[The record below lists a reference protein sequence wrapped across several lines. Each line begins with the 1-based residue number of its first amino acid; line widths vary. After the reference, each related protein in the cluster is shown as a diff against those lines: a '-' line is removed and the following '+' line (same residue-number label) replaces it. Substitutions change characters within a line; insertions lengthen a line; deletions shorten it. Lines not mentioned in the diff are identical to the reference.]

1 MKKEYLKYFENY
13 LIDIKISKS
22 AGTYKYYENHFLNI
36 GRYFFENNIEKLED
50 VNRDIFV
57 GYLSGMKETCSNNTI
72 NKRVGVLKRCF
83 RYYNLN
89 DSYIHTVEKLR
100 EKRVTFDMV
109 SNEDMKRIVKY
120 ITSLPEK
127 DNNLLYKGIILLLV
141 NTGVRLT
148 ELYNIEKRNI
158 NLSGN
163 EILLTKTKTGIDRTV
178 YFRPVIAPVI
188 KKLMD
193 LKHDH
198 KFLLHNQL
206 RNRQVN
212 YSDISYLFKKIKRD
226 LSIRKL
232 HPHMFRHSFA
242 TNLLR
247 YGVDIK
253 TVMDLMGHTNL
264 STTQRYQ
271 HSSKEHAKKSYLDKY
286 KY

>member
-1 MKKEYLKYFENY
+1 MRKEYLKYFENY

-36 GRYFFENNIEKLED
+36 GRYFFENNIRKLED

-57 GYLSGMKETCSNNTI
+57 SYLSGMKETCSNNTI

-83 RYYNLN
+83 KYYNLN

-127 DNNLLYKGIILLLV
+127 DNNLLYKGIILILV

-148 ELYNIEKRNI
+148 ELYNIEKRNV

-178 YFRPVIAPVI
+178 YFRPVIAPI
-188 KKLMD
+188 LKL
-193 LKHDH
+193 LW
-198 KFLLHNQL
+198 
-206 RNRQVN
+206 
-212 YSDISYLFKKIKRD
+212 I
-226 LSIRKL
+226 
-232 HPHMFRHSFA
+232 
-242 TNLLR
+242 
-247 YGVDIK
+247 
-253 TVMDLMGHTNL
+253 
-264 STTQRYQ
+264 
-271 HSSKEHAKKSYLDKY
+271 
-286 KY
+286 